1 MIKADGSFARQLSK
15 RGSFN
20 AWECF
25 NCGTC
30 TALCPV
36 GLDILPRELFRFAL
50 LGSRQRLVEMSDT
63 IYSCLLCRMCE
74 ENCPQGV
81 KISSNI
87 RTLRSWMAEEE
98 YKIA

>member
-1 MIKADGSFARQLSK
+1 MIKADGNFVKELSK
-15 RGSFN
+15 RGRFN
-20 AWECF
+20 AAECF

-36 GLDILPRELFRFAL
+36 GLAILPRELFRFVL
-50 LGSRQRLVEMSDT
+50 LGGRQKLMEMSDT

-81 KISSNI
+81 KISGNI
-87 RTLRSWMAEEE
+87 RTLRSWMSEEV
-98 YKIA
+98 YKI